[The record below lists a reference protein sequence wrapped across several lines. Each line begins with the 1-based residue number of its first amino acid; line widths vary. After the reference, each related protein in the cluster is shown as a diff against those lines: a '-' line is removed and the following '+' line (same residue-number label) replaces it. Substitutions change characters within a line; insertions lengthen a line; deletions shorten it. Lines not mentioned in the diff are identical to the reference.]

1 MIWLRIL
8 GILFFLLF
16 LLCMTR
22 VGACTVIQGGEIKL
36 DVKIGLFRLCILP
49 KKPKKPNPQKEAK
62 AEAKKS
68 EAEAKKLA
76 KKEAKRAEKEALKEA
91 RKGEAF
97 SVKTERVR
105 DLLADAESA
114 VNALWPPLKR
124 ALNRTRKGI
133 RIDPLELSLTV
144 GAAEDPAAGA
154 QLYGYLHAGVW
165 TVMPM
170 LEQVLDIPN
179 PYIHVGLDFESPD
192 TAVEGT
198 GGITIR
204 IGTLL
209 AVGITVAIPA
219 LRWFLQWRKKNQQ
232 RKNVNTVET
241 KKG

>member
-1 MIWLRIL
+1 MLWIL
-8 GILFFLLF
+8 GILVFLLF

-22 VGACTVIQGGEIKL
+22 VGAHGMVREGEVTL

-49 KKPKKPNPQKEAK
+49 EKPKKPNPKKEAK
-62 AEAKKS
+62 AEAKKAR
-68 EAEAKKLA
+68 AEAKKLA
-76 KKEAKRAEKEALKEA
+76 KKEAKEAEKEAQREA

-105 DLLADAESA
+105 ALLADVESA
-114 VNALWPPLKR
+114 VDALWPPLKR

-133 RIDPLELSLTV
+133 RIDPLQLSLTV
-144 GAAEDPAAGA
+144 GAAGDPAAGA

-165 TVMPM
+165 TVMPP
-170 LEQVLDIPN
+170 LEKALDIPD
-179 PYIHVGLDFESPD
+179 PYIHVGLDFESTD
-192 TAVEGT
+192 TAVEGEA
-198 GGITIR
+198 GITVR

-219 LRWFLQWRKKNQQ
+219 LRWFLQWRKKNRQA
-232 RKNVNTVET
+232 KNTVET